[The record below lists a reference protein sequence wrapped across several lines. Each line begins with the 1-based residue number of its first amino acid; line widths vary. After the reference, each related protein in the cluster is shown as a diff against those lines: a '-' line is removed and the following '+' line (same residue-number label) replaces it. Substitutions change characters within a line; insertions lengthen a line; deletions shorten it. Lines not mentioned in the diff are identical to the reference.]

1 MESEEQENFFFIADK
16 RSKHLVPDSLRMAMQ
31 AAVDMGLSEH

>member
-1 MESEEQENFFFIADK
+1 MQSDNSEVFNRQLAQSNERRI
-16 RSKHLVPDSLRMAMQ
+16 PDILRVQMQ